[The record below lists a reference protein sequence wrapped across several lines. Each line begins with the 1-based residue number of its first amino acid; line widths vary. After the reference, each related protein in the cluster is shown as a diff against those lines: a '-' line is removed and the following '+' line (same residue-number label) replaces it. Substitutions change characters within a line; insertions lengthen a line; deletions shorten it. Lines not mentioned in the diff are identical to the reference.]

1 MGAIKGNGGIPYYE
15 YTLLAEKWS
24 KCIDYSSPMS
34 SWSTR
39 MFEILRE
46 NNGDIVKADSQW
58 RKERRSTQ

>member
-1 MGAIKGNGGIPYYE
+1 MGAIKGHGGRPYYE

-24 KCIDYSSPMS
+24 KCIDYGSPVS
-34 SWSTR
+34 SWYTR

-58 RKERRSTQ
+58 RIERSATQ